1 MGQPLGLRMPEV
13 TSNPSENEDFKPK
26 SEFQL
31 CFACSDHGCECV
43 SSCTP
48 TVGPLSIQCS
58 FAVHWEEFDQFQ
70 VGSGAGPLFGP
81 AERDRVAGRLVRLR
95 RALYRPLRRLPNS
108 PSAFRHVSR
117 GTSVFS
123 ILLLQY
129 SFGD

>member
-1 MGQPLGLRMPEV
+1 MVVNVYLPVP
-13 TSNPSENEDFKPK
+13 P
-26 SEFQL
+26 
-31 CFACSDHGCECV
+31 
-43 SSCTP
+43 
-48 TVGPLSIQCS
+48 VGPLSIQCS

-123 ILLLQY
+123 ILLITPVLLWRLEAAVRRRDSCENEIAGQ
-129 SFGD
+129 GR